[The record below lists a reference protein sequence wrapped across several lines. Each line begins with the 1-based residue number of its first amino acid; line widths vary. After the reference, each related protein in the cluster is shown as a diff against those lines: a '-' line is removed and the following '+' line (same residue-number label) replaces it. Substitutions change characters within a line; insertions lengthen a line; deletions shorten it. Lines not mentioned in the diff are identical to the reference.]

1 MLGEVVS
8 TIITIYKLGKVL
20 KDSEGTFREISCF
33 RNGKFDILDKNN
45 TSYIQ
50 SKKKNNHN
58 LKSLI

>member
-8 TIITIYKLGKVL
+8 AIITIYTLGKVV

-50 SKKKNNHN
+50 SKKK
-58 LKSLI
+58 KIIT